1 MKEKEIINIET
12 EKSETLLLQHSG
24 NHYRH
29 LENQR
34 NQYVGF
40 YFTVL
45 VGSAGLTLNIISGQ
59 SFSQNSSMFL
69 IGVNLIIM
77 FNLIIGSVLLAAIKK
92 NGFALKMHEQV
103 LIWAI
108 NKSLQ
113 EEKIELDNILGK
125 YGSQNKTLSSKVF
138 SSQLAMEY
146 VIIFVSILLD
156 ILYVI
161 VCYNLIERKE
171 LSLPM
176 IVILIPIV
184 LFQIIVFRK
193 RSNGAQ

>member
-1 MKEKEIINIET
+1 MQENVINIET

-24 NHYRH
+24 SHYRH

-45 VGSAGLTLNIISGQ
+45 VGSAGLTLNIISGE
-59 SFSQNSSMFL
+59 SFSQDSSIL
-69 IGVNLIIM
+69 LVGVNLIIM
-77 FNLIIGSVLLAAIKK
+77 FNLIIGAVLLAAIKK

-108 NKSLQ
+108 NKSLN
-113 EEKIELDNILGK
+113 EEKLKLDDILGDF
-125 YGSQNKTLSSKVF
+125 GSHNKTLTSKVF

-146 VIIFVSILLD
+146 VIVFISLLLD
-156 ILYVI
+156 ILYLF
-161 VCYNLIERKE
+161 VCCYSLDSKIF
-171 LSLPM
+171 SLPM
-176 IVILIPIV
+176 IIILIPIV
-184 LFQIIVFRK
+184 IFQIIVFRK
-193 RSNGAQ
+193 KSYGAQ